1 MMSVVSD
8 VFFLCRYLVLSSM
21 SGVSE
26 DADVDAA
33 GSNASYSVADIADV
47 KAFETSLA
55 NERKRNADAAS
66 ATSTRMGSEA
76 SDAETSGLDEGNG
89 RREVAGS
96 AEELQHRIIRFLGH
110 LGGRSHMLLKP
121 LREVLQDGHGLSWA
135 PSLPAHAVSVDIGLS
150 AASSSSGPG
159 GQSVSLRIDQLL
171 PRVSE
176 MALQSSDRDTKHAS
190 CELLHALACISCGLE
205 NKHRCS
211 FEELYVQRPSLRDI
225 FSKNESAR
233 QAASQL
239 RVVLTRCEFV
249 RRVAFWFDCAS
260 CCFAG
265 MPSFSQFC

>member
-1 MMSVVSD
+1 MTPT
-8 VFFLCRYLVLSSM
+8 
-21 SGVSE
+21 SE

-66 ATSTRMGSEA
+66 ATSTRMGSGP
-76 SDAETSGLDEGNG
+76 SDAANSSMHDGSGTH
-89 RREVAGS
+89 EVAGS

-135 PSLPAHAVSVDIGLS
+135 PSLPAHAVSIDVGLS
-150 AASSSSGPG
+150 TNCSSSGE
-159 GQSVSLRIDQLL
+159 SVSLRVDKLL

-205 NKHRCS
+205 NQHHCS
-211 FEELYVQRPSLRDI
+211 FEELFVNQLFGSTGSNTLVREGLLR
-225 FSKNESAR
+225 A
-233 QAASQL
+233 
-239 RVVLTRCEFV
+239 V
-249 RRVAFWFDCAS
+249 
-260 CCFAG
+260 
-265 MPSFSQFC
+265 